1 MNDIVTLDINTYN
14 ALKSDSV
21 KANMIVDHLFRTG
34 HFNADDRLFKW
45 DEVHLNEVL
54 EIAYPK
60 RYANKV
66 ADDEVQE

>member
-1 MNDIVTLDINTYN
+1 
-14 ALKSDSV
+14 
-21 KANMIVDHLFRTG
+21 MIVDHLFRTG

-45 DEVHLNEVL
+45 DEVHLNEIL

-66 ADDEVQE
+66 AESEVQE